1 MDAIESFLGVDFDS
15 IKLPTIAESS
25 LLQASSEDMN
35 MEDNASTPHPVK
47 EDLKFRGIAPS
58 GLSPK

>member
-1 MDAIESFLGVDFDS
+1 MDAIESFPGVDF
-15 IKLPTIAESS
+15 ESS

-35 MEDNASTPHPVK
+35 IEDDASTPHPVK
-47 EDLKFRGIAPS
+47 EDLKFRGISLS